1 MARTTSG
8 DHTVVIAIESFT
20 LNRDDGTP
28 VVVHRGSR
36 WRSNDPIV
44 KRKRDLFIED
54 GSTDSEVILARERAG
69 ITGY

>member
-1 MARTTSG
+1 MARTTRTDS
-8 DHTVVIAIESFT
+8 TVVVAIESFT

-28 VVVHRGSR
+28 VMVHRGSR

-54 GSTDSEVILARERAG
+54 GSTDSEVMHAREAAG